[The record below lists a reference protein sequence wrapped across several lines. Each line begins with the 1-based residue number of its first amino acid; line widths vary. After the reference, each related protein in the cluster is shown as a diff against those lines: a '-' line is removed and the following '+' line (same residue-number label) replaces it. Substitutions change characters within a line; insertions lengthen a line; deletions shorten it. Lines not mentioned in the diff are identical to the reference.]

1 MPRGDVMR
9 RKPIKP
15 GQLRRVGG
23 VAMLAAAVGILFS
36 WVFGGISLIVAVALL
51 VCGFYALFM

>member
-1 MPRGDVMR
+1 MR